1 VEHVERQD
9 EREQELRADAD
20 KLDEQGDA
28 LEERGQQLEQ
38 RVGEVRDEWEGRQR
52 SEDVPGAQEPGA
64 GPSGSGP
71 PVEADIAPGDDDDF
85 AEGKEG
91 APEEDE

>member
-28 LEERGQQLEQ
+28 LEERGDQLEQ
-38 RVGEVRDEWEGRQR
+38 RVGEVRDEWEGKQH
-52 SEDVPGAQEPGA
+52 SEDVPGAQEPG
-64 GPSGSGP
+64 GPMGSDP
-71 PVEADIAPGDDDDF
+71 PVEAQIAPGDEDEV

-91 APEEDE
+91 VPEEDE